1 MTDSPSVQ
9 HRLVFVL
16 GLVGLWIVS
25 VAPGARAQSSLPP
38 DAPPAL
44 QQFDTAYSK
53 HNIDLS
59 TLMSGGPPKDGIPS
73 VDNPSFVSVGE
84 ASNWVSPEEPV
95 ILLEH
100 KGTARAYPL
109 QILTH
114 HEIVNDRVAGTP
126 VAVTFCP
133 LCYSA
138 LVFERTLDGEPVEF
152 GVSGLLRNSDLVMYD
167 RKTET
172 LWQQLT
178 GKAIVGDLAGR
189 TLTQIPSQI
198 VSFRQFG
205 ETHPDGA
212 VLSRDTGHDRPYG
225 RNPYAGYDDIDNK
238 PFAYRGPTDDRLP
251 PMAKVVA
258 VTIGDRYKAYPHSK
272 TEEKR
277 VLHDTVAGRPLAVFH
292 APGAVSALDAAEI
305 AESKETGSTG
315 VFDRRVDGRTLTFS
329 YVDDGRF
336 EDEDTGSTW
345 TVTGKAVEGPLEG
358 TQLDRVQH
366 GDYFAFAW
374 FAFRPDAALYGAG
387 GSS

>member
-1 MTDSPSVQ
+1 MIG
-9 HRLVFVL
+9 VL
-16 GLVGLWIVS
+16 GLAS
-25 VAPGARAQSSLPP
+25 VQLGHAQSSVPP
-38 DAPPAL
+38 EAPPAL
-44 QQFDTAYSK
+44 RQFDTDYSK

-84 ASNWVSPEEPV
+84 ASNWVAPEEPV

-114 HEIVNDRVAGTP
+114 HEIVNDRIAGTP

-138 LVFERTLDGEPVEF
+138 LVFERTLGGEPVEF
-152 GVSGLLRNSDLVMYD
+152 GVSGMLRNSDLVMYD

-178 GKAIVGDLAGR
+178 GKGIVGDLAGQ
-189 TLTQIPSQI
+189 TLKQLPSQI

-205 ETHPDGA
+205 ETHPDGE
-212 VLSRDTGHDRPYG
+212 VLSRDTGHNRPYG
-225 RNPYAGYDDIDNK
+225 RNPYAGYDDINNK

-258 VTIGDRYKAYPHSK
+258 VTIGDSYKAYPHSK

-277 VLHDTVAGRPLAVFH
+277 VIHDTVADRPLAVFH
-292 APGAVSALDAAEI
+292 APGAVSALDASQI

-336 EDEDTGSTW
+336 KDEETGSTW
-345 TVTGKAVEGPLEG
+345 TVTGKAVDGPLKG

-374 FAFRPDAALYGAG
+374 FAFRPDAALYSDG
-387 GSS
+387 GTS